1 MPLAF
6 IGGIEI
12 FWILILGLLLF
23 GGQLPD
29 MAKEAGKVF
38 FRAKRSLEDI
48 RRESGIDD
56 AIRDIERE
64 ARSVEREARD
74 FAAEARAAASDV
86 PDWRQVGVDPAAGPG
101 GLESPTDCD
110 SVEPALDGPP
120 SEEIEVEGADS
131 QQEPPETEAESKKPA
146 SDG

>member
-12 FWILILGLLLF
+12 FWILIVGLLLF

-38 FRAKRSLEDI
+38 FRAKRSLEEI
-48 RRESGIDD
+48 RKESGIDD

-64 ARSVEREARD
+64 ARTVEREARD
-74 FAAEARAAASDV
+74 FAAEAKAAASDV
-86 PDWRQVGVDPAAGPG
+86 PDWRQVGVDPAAGPA
-101 GLESPTDCD
+101 GLEPAEDCE
-110 SVEPALDGPP
+110 SVEA
-120 SEEIEVEGADS
+120 VEKEAPENENAPQGADS
-131 QQEPPETEAESKKPA
+131 QQADTKAGQEPEKPL
-146 SDG
+146 D